1 MKLYYVF
8 CTFQSPSGRDKWFC
22 EIAKNTLLN
31 TFSKSKKMPLFNLR
45 KRKIVR
51 FWTKIH
57 QNILNFAIFWFV
69 FEGTWDHAWHF
80 FAICDIIVIFCTGT
94 KDNLEMVVFFRN
106 VLIVSIWHC
115 CVIRALLITFASHTM
130 WLDNRKTTSERIS
143 NGLKTF

>member
-1 MKLYYVF
+1 MVLSAF
-8 CTFQSPSGRDKWFC
+8 WAFESSIRRGKWLHEFA
-22 EIAKNTLLN
+22 EKSLLN
-31 TFSKSKKMPLFNLR
+31 TFSKSKRVSYLTWGNETFWHFGKKNHKNL
-45 KRKIVR
+45 
-51 FWTKIH
+51 
-57 QNILNFAIFWFV
+57 LNFAIFWFV

-115 CVIRALLITFASHTM
+115 CVIRALLITFGSHTM